1 MDVRTYQAYTMAEA
15 LTAVK
20 RDLGPDAVILSTRSF
35 RRGGI
40 FGIGRRTIIEVSAR
54 SAERSMAGSRS
65 DNDPARPTQRPGA
78 TPARTPSAP
87 SRNITGARKAYAA
100 GSDDRHLDLI
110 RSLTVSSEAGNGS
123 RDERTTDAARDLAET
138 LARNNV
144 VDDSATSPG
153 AFGPSRDDRERTRRL
168 AIAIAEQHERRRK
181 EASRPAARPAEG
193 GPSTTTPAESGDVK
207 FSPSSSSP
215 ATAPSASSGELATAS
230 DDGALTPDIRLGPQT
245 NPVAKRFVLT
255 SSGGGGTGGGTGGGS
270 GSGEGSSSANEV
282 AMANAASVA
291 GTAGVT
297 SVSFTESPLAHRSGA
312 RATVGMYA
320 GDRAAVG
327 AMAPSSTRG
336 SRTSA
341 NAEAMHSELTAIK
354 HMVGEVLQRQSIGR
368 SAPMP
373 SMPQQLFEY
382 YLKLVAQDIS
392 EELADRIL
400 DDVRD
405 ELGTEGCEDAEAV
418 QTAILRHLS
427 GYIPCAETPVSS
439 HSPDGRPLTVAL
451 IGPTG
456 VGKTTTVAKLAASFK
471 LRHGRKVGL
480 ITADTYRIAAVD
492 QLRTY
497 ANIIGL
503 PLQVVLTPADM
514 RQAVHSLS
522 DCDVILIDTAGRS
535 QRDHSRLEELRAFLD
550 AASPHEVHLV
560 LSSTASEKVLL
571 QESEAFSAVGVD
583 KVVLTK
589 LDEAV
594 SFGMLVNVIRKV
606 GKELS
611 FFTTGQEVPDHI
623 ELGRPDRLAEL
634 ILGGELHA

>member
-54 SAERSMAGSRS
+54 SAERGAASARYESS
-65 DNDPARPTQRPGA
+65 AARPMPRIA
-78 TPARTPSAP
+78 MTPAPAP
-87 SRNITGARKAYAA
+87 KPTAAARNAVGARKAYAA
-100 GSDDRHLDLI
+100 TPDDRHLDLI
-110 RSLTVSSEAGNGS
+110 RSLTVTSDAGSGT
-123 RDERTTDAARDLAET
+123 RDERSSDTVRDLAAT

-144 VDDSATSPG
+144 VDDSATNPA

-168 AIAIAEQHERRRK
+168 AIAIAEQHERRRNDATRSSWK
-181 EASRPAARPAEG
+181 DPAAPDSSAQNDPTSKAMSMVTSKASAGEVSTGSDG
-193 GPSTTTPAESGDVK
+193 GG
-207 FSPSSSSP
+207 
-215 ATAPSASSGELATAS
+215 
-230 DDGALTPDIRLGPQT
+230 LTPDVGLGPQT
-245 NPVAKRFVLT
+245 NPVAQRFVLT
-255 SSGGGGTGGGTGGGS
+255 SSGAGGGAGGGS
-270 GSGEGSSSANEV
+270 GDGTSLAKNEV
-282 AMANAASVA
+282 ALANVASMA

-297 SVSFTESPLAHRSGA
+297 SVSCSDSPRARPEGA
-312 RATVGMYA
+312 LATVGMYA
-320 GDRAAVG
+320 GDRAPVG
-327 AMAPSSTRG
+327 AMHSS
-336 SRTSA
+336 SRMVS
-341 NAEAMHSELTAIK
+341 NADAMHNELSAIK

-368 SAPMP
+368 SAPIP

-400 DDVRD
+400 DDVRG
-405 ELGTEGCEDAEAV
+405 ELGPEGCEDAGAV
-418 QTAILRHLS
+418 QAAILQHLS
-427 GYIPCAETPVSS
+427 GYIPCAETPVSPY
-439 HSPDGRPLTVAL
+439 SPDGRPLTVAL

-514 RQAVHSLS
+514 RQAVRSFS

-571 QESEAFSAVGVD
+571 QESEAFGAVGVD
-583 KVVLTK
+583 KIVLTK